1 MPEISKEQ
9 QILLLKAE
17 LAKRELARR
26 SFADYLAYSHGAG
39 WKATKMSKYLANEV
53 QAFLEKKTGNA
64 YDILI
69 IETPPQ
75 HGKSMTIT
83 ESLPAWYMGKHPDQR
98 VIIASYNE
106 EFAERF
112 CRRNKE
118 KVQLFGANLFK
129 VGIGSINR
137 ATEFELDY
145 GGGRLLSRGIM
156 SGITGN
162 PANLIVIDDP
172 VKNMQEADSPTY
184 RNRVWT
190 EWQAS
195 IKSRL
200 QAGGKVIVIMTPW
213 HEDDLAARM
222 LATEPNVRL
231 IRLPV
236 EAGENDPLGRQ
247 PGDSLCPELGKDNAW
262 LADFKR
268 SYINDP
274 AGGGPRAWTALYMC
288 SPRIE
293 GGNLVHRDWWR
304 TYDPD
309 ETKLF
314 GTEVI
319 SVDAA
324 FKDAET
330 NDYVSIQVWGKLRN
344 DYYLRYCLN
353 QHLDFPST
361 VAAIR
366 TVKQLY
372 PRATTVLIEDKA
384 NGSAIIQTLQREMY
398 CIPVQPIG
406 GKVARVNAISAA
418 IESGHV
424 FVPDPAKAPWVNDFI
439 DQFTAF
445 PNGAHDDMCFVAG
458 TMIATPRGD
467 VPIEKMKAGDK
478 VITPFGVDTVVRAGL
493 TGYKEVVTRR
503 GLTGTPDHP
512 VFTYENGFS
521 ELKGLTGS
529 VHSSIL
535 SLKEMMKWKYLKLLS
550 SMASHTDLW
559 DLEDIIS
566 ASPLPTQDAKVL
578 RDCMS
583 RFGNFIAERK
593 YREAMKFITKTATLL
608 TTTIATLS
616 VYRARSIVGQ
626 LTTAPIRLRNI
637 LMRSGRLPVS
647 GIDPKKDASGIGS
660 TGESAWR
667 NEKSTLSSAST
678 VGKSSQQSSPT
689 QSSAPIT
696 ARSNMT
702 INTDSEKRNESASGA
717 GKSSQQSLPRGTTGQ
732 EPVVEAVECTSTTR
746 DEKRA
751 VYNLTVEKS
760 HLYYAGGFL
769 VHNCDAASQAL
780 NRLIYFSGELAP
792 PPIDDET
799 ELRFKAEEIAFND
812 PNVLF
817 DPYRQ
822 QGWAM

>member
-26 SFADYLAYSHGAG
+26 SFADYLAYSHGAS
-39 WKATKMSKYLANEV
+39 WKATKMSTYLANEV

-137 ATEFELDY
+137 STEFELDY

-236 EAGENDPLGRQ
+236 EAQENDPLSRQ

-268 SYINDP
+268 SYIHDP

-458 TMIATPRGD
+458 TMIATPKGD
-467 VPIEKMKAGDK
+467 KPIETLKAGDK
-478 VITPFGVDTVVRAGL
+478 VLTPFGVDTVVRAGL

-512 VFTYENGFS
+512 VFTYE
-521 ELKGLTGS
+521 KGYVTLESLTGGVQS
-529 VHSSIL
+529 PTIT
-535 SLKEMMKWKYLKLLS
+535 LKEVIKWKYLKLLS

-559 DLEDIIS
+559 ELEDIIS
-566 ASPLPTQDAKVL
+566 ASPVPMQDVRVL
-578 RDCMS
+578 KDCMS

-593 YREAMKFITKTATLL
+593 FRKAMRFITKTATLSI
-608 TTTIATLS
+608 TTIATLS
-616 VYRARSIVGQ
+616 VYRVANTLRK
-626 LTTAPIRLRNI
+626 LTTKLRTLRNI
-637 LMRSGRLPVS
+637 LTRSGRSPVS
-647 GIDPKKDASGIGS
+647 GIGLKKDASGIGS

-667 NEKSTLSSAST
+667 NEKFSRSPAST

-689 QSSAPIT
+689 QSSAPTTAPSNTTIT
-696 ARSNMT
+696 
-702 INTDSEKRNESASGA
+702 SEQRKRPESASGVE
-717 GKSSQQSLPRGTTGQ
+717 KSSLQSQRREEMEH
-732 EPVVEAVECTSTTR
+732 EPVVEAVGCTSTTSA
-746 DEKRA
+746 EKRA

>member
-26 SFADYLAYSHGAG
+26 SFADYLAYSHGAS
-39 WKATKMSKYLANEV
+39 WKATKMSTYLANEV
-53 QAFLEKKTGNA
+53 QAFLEQKTGNA

-129 VGIGSINR
+129 VGIGGINR
-137 ATEFELDY
+137 STEFELDY

-236 EAGENDPLGRQ
+236 EAQENDPLGRQ

-262 LADFKR
+262 LADFKK

-274 AGGGPRAWTALYMC
+274 AGGGPRAWSALYMC

-324 FKDAET
+324 FKDAEE

-398 CIPVQPIG
+398 VVPVNPIG

-458 TMIATPRGD
+458 TMIATPKGD
-467 VPIEKMKAGDK
+467 KPIETLKVGDK
-478 VITPFGVDTVVRAGL
+478 VLTPFGVDTVVRAGL

-512 VFTYENGFS
+512 VFTYE
-521 ELKGLTGS
+521 KGYVTLESLTGG
-529 VHSSIL
+529 VHSPTIT
-535 SLKEMMKWKYLKLLS
+535 LKEVIKWKYLKLLS

-559 DLEDIIS
+559 ELEDIIS
-566 ASPLPTQDAKVL
+566 ASPVPMQDVRVL
-578 RDCMS
+578 KDCMS

-593 YREAMKFITKTATLL
+593 FRKAMRFITKTATLSI
-608 TTTIATLS
+608 TTIATLS
-616 VYRARSIVGQ
+616 VYRARNIVARR
-626 LTTAPIRLRNI
+626 TTTRTKLRNI
-637 LMRSGRLPVS
+637 LTRYDRLP
-647 GIDPKKDASGIGS
+647 ASGIGLKKGASGTDS
-660 TGESAWR
+660 TGETAWS
-667 NEKSTLSSAST
+667 NEKFSRSPVSTAE
-678 VGKSSQQSSPT
+678 KSSQQRTVT
-689 QSSAPIT
+689 QSSVPTT
-696 ARSNMT
+696 ARSCMT
-702 INTDSEKRNESASGA
+702 TTTDSEKRSESASGVE
-717 GKSSQQSLPRGTTGQ
+717 KSLLQSSLPDTMGR
-732 EPVVEAVECTSTTR
+732 EPVVEAVRCTSTTSA
-746 DEKRA
+746 EKRA

-812 PNVLF
+812 PHVLF

>member
-26 SFADYLAYSHGAG
+26 SFADYLAYSHGAS
-39 WKATKMSKYLANEV
+39 WKATKMSTYLANEV

-236 EAGENDPLGRQ
+236 EAQENDPLGRK
-247 PGDSLCPELGKDNAW
+247 PGDALCPELGKDNAW

-268 SYINDP
+268 SYIHDP

-304 TYDPD
+304 TYDLD

-458 TMIATPRGD
+458 TMIATPKGD
-467 VPIEKMKAGDK
+467 KPIETLKVGDK
-478 VITPFGVDTVVRAGL
+478 VLTPFGVDTVVRAGL

-512 VFTYENGFS
+512 VFTYE
-521 ELKGLTGS
+521 KGYVTLESLTGC
-529 VHSSIL
+529 VHSPTIT
-535 SLKEMMKWKYLKLLS
+535 LKEVIKWKYLKLLS

-559 DLEDIIS
+559 ELEDIIS
-566 ASPLPTQDAKVL
+566 ASPVPMQDVRVL
-578 RDCMS
+578 KDCMS

-593 YREAMKFITKTATLL
+593 FRKAMRFITKTATLSI
-608 TTTIATLS
+608 TTIATLS
-616 VYRARSIVGQ
+616 VYRARNIVARR
-626 LTTAPIRLRNI
+626 TTTRTRLRNI
-637 LMRSGRLPVS
+637 LTRYDLLP
-647 GIDPKKDASGIGS
+647 ASGIGLKKGAS
-660 TGESAWR
+660 GTDSMGETAWS
-667 NEKSTLSSAST
+667 NEKFSRSPAST
-678 VGKSSQQSSPT
+678 AEKSLQQRTDT
-689 QSSAPIT
+689 QSSVPTI
-696 ARSNMT
+696 ARSCMT
-702 INTDSEKRNESASGA
+702 TTTDSEKRSESASGVE
-717 GKSSQQSLPRGTTGQ
+717 KSLLQSSLPDTMGR
-732 EPVVEAVECTSTTR
+732 EPVVEAVRCTSTTSA
-746 DEKRA
+746 EKRA